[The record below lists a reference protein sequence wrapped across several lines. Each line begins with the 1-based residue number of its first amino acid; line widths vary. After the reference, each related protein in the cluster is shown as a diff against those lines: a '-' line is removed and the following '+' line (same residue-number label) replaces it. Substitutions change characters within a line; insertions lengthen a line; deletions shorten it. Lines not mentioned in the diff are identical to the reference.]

1 MHYPDK
7 WGIIHRRYTL
17 ILSFPHS
24 VELPDTPGRASTP
37 FSCAVVCASGEIV
50 WRAFGAYRSRWL
62 FAQTPMNGKDPSCVT
77 VADQLRPTAEHRV
90 VRKERLVLHVSQ
102 HLLDLPRYEYWL
114 EVLNC

>member
-7 WGIIHRRYTL
+7 RGITHRRYTL

-24 VELPDTPGRASTP
+24 LELPDTPGGASTP

-77 VADQLRPTAEHRV
+77 IRVLVGGPELLKDSVWPRWKAQLNIAFSCAVREH
-90 VRKERLVLHVSQ
+90 
-102 HLLDLPRYEYWL
+102 PGG
-114 EVLNC
+114 